1 VNDMIK
7 IEDLKKLQDKMEVL
21 RKSDAELENLLQD
34 NLKDRKLQIQFLVE
48 NINDL
53 NQVQNDIG
61 VIIKNVAASGLNQVQ
76 NKIDVMKENI
86 IKELTLYNYTYEQE
100 KKEGDDEQ
108 WD

>member
-1 VNDMIK
+1 MIK

>member
-1 VNDMIK
+1 MF
-7 IEDLKKLQDKMEVL
+7 
-21 RKSDAELENLLQD
+21 KSDQA
-34 NLKDRKLQIQFLVE
+34 
-48 NINDL
+48 

>member
-1 VNDMIK
+1 MIK

-48 NINDL
+48 NIND
-53 NQVQNDIG
+53 
-61 VIIKNVAASGLNQVQ
+61 
-76 NKIDVMKENI
+76 
-86 IKELTLYNYTYEQE
+86 QE